1 MIGQRIKVQRIL
13 KSLTQEQL
21 AEMLGVSAGYISQIE
36 RGKTTINLRTLI
48 GIADCLKC
56 DLGLLVSNINEES
69 PAYLHQEIMEI
80 FNSTSAEGRQLIVD
94 ISRLIAK
101 QEQLH
106 SREDE

>member
-69 PAYLHQEIMEI
+69 PAYLHQI
-80 FNSTSAEGRQLIVD
+80 FNSTSAEGRQLIAD

-106 SREDE
+106 SREEE

>member
-56 DLGLLVSNINEES
+56 DLGQFTRNYTQTTKRGAADN
-69 PAYLHQEIMEI
+69 
-80 FNSTSAEGRQLIVD
+80 
-94 ISRLIAK
+94 K
-101 QEQLH
+101 
-106 SREDE
+106 